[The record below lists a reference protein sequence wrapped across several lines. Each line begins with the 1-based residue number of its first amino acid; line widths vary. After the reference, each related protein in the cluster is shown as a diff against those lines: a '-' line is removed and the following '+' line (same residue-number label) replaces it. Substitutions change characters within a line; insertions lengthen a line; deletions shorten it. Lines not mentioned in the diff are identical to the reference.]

1 MKTLSQR
8 FFTVR
13 PMCSGA
19 WTDLSKFRKP
29 SESTKLTST
38 NRGLFNPEVE
48 NHVVAEVICG
58 HCLPTDDQFP
68 EQDQFYRQV
77 YKDQGYSRPDRCFRY
92 VRPLLFTVSVSN
104 STQLPRTYEALR
116 RHISRF
122 HRSFLSSFEAGWE
135 SLSPSLKTKWLSHTP
150 KDDSRDHSET
160 WMSWAYYAFSQM
172 PVEDRNYDR
181 NANSNNLSLYLRNAM
196 GHEGELFGISREH
209 RTFTSLFHYVEPD
222 DESRTARPGI
232 SKLRIAE
239 RLSVFFERRIRR
251 ECEQWLKDTVTRGGV
266 GALRPLLEGE
276 SILDV
281 IANSRV
287 NK

>member
-1 MKTLSQR
+1 MKTMSTR
-8 FFTVR
+8 FSTVR
-13 PMCSGA
+13 PMCSGS

-58 HCLPTDDQFP
+58 HCAPTDDEFP

-77 YKDQGYSRPDRCFRY
+77 YKDQGYSRRDRCFRY

-104 STQLPRTYEALR
+104 SSQLPRTYEALR
-116 RHISRF
+116 RHISIF
-122 HRSFLSSFEAGWE
+122 HGSFLSSFEAGWE
-135 SLSPSLKTKWLSHTP
+135 SLSPSLKTKWSAHTP
-150 KDDSRDHSET
+150 KDDSRVHSET

-172 PVEDRNYDR
+172 PVEDWKGTT
-181 NANSNNLSLYLRNAM
+181 SKNLSLYLRRAI

-209 RTFTSLFHYVEPD
+209 RPFTSSFYSVAVE
-222 DESRTARPGI
+222 DEPRVVCSGI
-232 SKLRIAE
+232 SKILIAE
-239 RLSVFFERRIRR
+239 RLSVFFERRILR
-251 ECEQWLKDTVTRGGV
+251 ECEQWLKDTVSRGGV
-266 GALRPLLEGE
+266 GALRPLLEAE

>member
-1 MKTLSQR
+1 MKTMSTR
-8 FFTVR
+8 FSTVR
-13 PMCSGA
+13 PMCSGS

-58 HCLPTDDQFP
+58 HCAPTDDKFP

-77 YKDQGYSRPDRCFRY
+77 YKDQGYSRRDRCFRY
-92 VRPLLFTVSVSN
+92 VRPLLFIVSVSN
-104 STQLPRTYEALR
+104 SSQLPRTYEALR
-116 RHISRF
+116 RHVSIF
-122 HRSFLSSFEAGWE
+122 HGSFLSSFEAGWE
-135 SLSPSLKTKWLSHTP
+135 SLSPLLKTKWLSHTP

-172 PVEDRNYDR
+172 PVENRNT
-181 NANSNNLSLYLRNAM
+181 NFKNLSSYLRDAM

-209 RTFTSLFHYVEPD
+209 RAFTSSFYYVEPE
-222 DESRTARPGI
+222 DESRAAYPEI
-232 SKLRIAE
+232 SKHRIAE

-251 ECEQWLKDTVTRGGV
+251 ECEEWLKDTVTRGGV
-266 GALRPLLEGE
+266 GALRPLLEAE
-276 SILDV
+276 YVLDV
-281 IANSRV
+281 IANSR
-287 NK
+287 